1 MGRFLRSWCLQERFS
16 YKMAEGTRNYPRV
29 SLISALVRL
38 AEITNRVSVHVDKYI
53 LRKIPEPLQRQVLIP
68 KRGPSP

>member
-1 MGRFLRSWCLQERFS
+1 
-16 YKMAEGTRNYPRV
+16 MAEGTRNYPRV

-38 AEITNRVSVHVDKYI
+38 AEITNRVSVHVDKYNI